1 MAYTPRPIGPD
12 EPARLEA
19 LFALNIL
26 DTDPEPE
33 FDTVTQLAA
42 RIFNVP
48 IALVSLV
55 SHDRQWFKSRIGLD
69 ATETPCD
76 VSFCGHAITT
86 DEPLVVPD
94 AHQDPRFR
102 QNPLVLGPP
111 FVRFYAGAPLRLPSG
126 HAIGTL
132 CLIDTSPR
140 APLDAREL
148 EMLAL
153 LATQVVDLI
162 EVRDLRRRQQIS
174 ELISDTSSDAF
185 VATDAGSTI
194 IYWNRGAEQMFGW
207 SAREAL
213 GRKLDIIVPER
224 HREGHAAGVARV
236 TGGGPT
242 RLVGKTTEVPAC
254 HRDGREFTVELSLG
268 MWNSGDERL
277 PAGFASIIR
286 DVTERKSLEAER
298 DATRNLLAEQM
309 AAIEASSD
317 GISITDAEGR
327 FIFVNRSHAAIFG
340 IGDPAHLIG
349 RQWTC
354 LYAPGEDARLYHH
367 VYPQLLDEGRFSG
380 RLTARRHDGAT
391 IEQDIS
397 MAPRPSGG
405 VVCVTRDVSARL
417 KDEREMTR
425 LREQLLVAQRQE
437 AIGQIASGIAHDFN
451 NVIAAISGSAALIQ
465 AGADPRLHAER
476 VQRAAESA
484 SSLVQKML
492 AVGKRQS
499 DRSQLALCPQ
509 IASVIELVRTS
520 MPSGQVIRFEQAE
533 APIILTADSTELMQV
548 LMNLLINA
556 RDALE
561 GTPDGCMDLKVSR
574 WAPGDPAPPLRVGGL
589 PSGPAARIDLADNG
603 CGMPPD
609 LLARIFQPFFSS
621 KGSRGTGLGL
631 SVVAGIVEAAGG
643 GLSVQ
648 SEPGR
653 GTCFTIFWPLDPPPA
668 APEADAAPVRMGA
681 GPLSGRAVLVVDDS
695 RAVVELLTHL
705 LERAGAEV
713 GPCLAGR
720 DVLETL
726 RTDPQA
732 WDLLVTDF
740 DMPEMDGGELAVE
753 VRRLKPELPILLCT
767 GAPGPHLERHR
778 RQPLFDAIIGKPATL
793 DSLTAGALAA
803 LAARA
808 APAD

>member
-1 MAYTPRPIGPD
+1 MAYTPRPIGAD

-19 LFALNIL
+19 LLALNIL
-26 DTDPEPE
+26 DSDPEPE
-33 FDTVTQLAA
+33 FDTITGLAA
-42 RIFNVP
+42 RVFDVP
-48 IALVSLV
+48 MALVSLV
-55 SHDRQWFKSRIGLD
+55 SHDRQWFKSRVGLD

-76 VSFCGHAITT
+76 ISFCGHAITQS
-86 DEPLVVPD
+86 EPLVIPD
-94 AHQDPRFR
+94 SHQDPRFR
-102 QNPLVLGPP
+102 HNPLVLGPP
-111 FVRFYAGAPLRLPSG
+111 FVRFYAGAPLRLASG
-126 HAIGTL
+126 YIIGTL
-132 CLIDTSPR
+132 CLIDTKPR
-140 APLDAREL
+140 PAFDAREL
-148 EMLAL
+148 DMLKL
-153 LATQVVDLI
+153 LAMQVVDLI
-162 EVRDLRRRQQIS
+162 DMRDLRRRQQIS
-174 ELISDTSSDAF
+174 ELISHTSSDAF
-185 VATDAGSTI
+185 VATDADSRI
-194 IYWNRGAEQMFGW
+194 IYWNRGAERMFGW
-207 SAREAL
+207 TAREAL
-213 GRKLDIIVPER
+213 GQGLDIIVPER
-224 HREGHAAGVARV
+224 HRAGHKAGVGRV
-236 TGGGPT
+236 TSGGAT
-242 RLVGKTTEVPAC
+242 KLVGKTTEVPARN
-254 HRDGREFTVELSLG
+254 RDGREFMVELSLG
-268 MWNSGDERL
+268 MWIGGEDHL

-340 IGDPAHLIG
+340 IGDPTHLIG
-349 RQWTC
+349 RHWTC

-367 VYPQLLDEGRFSG
+367 VYPQLKTAGQFSG
-380 RLTARRHDGAT
+380 RLSARRHDGAT

-397 MAPRPSGG
+397 MSPRPSGG
-405 VVCVTRDVSARL
+405 VVCVTRDVSGRL

-492 AVGKRQS
+492 SIGKRQS
-499 DRSQLALCPQ
+499 DHSELELCKQ

-520 MPSGQVIRFEQAE
+520 MPAGQEICFTPAAE
-533 APIILTADSTELMQV
+533 PIVVVADSTELMQV
-548 LMNLLINA
+548 MMNLVINA

-561 GTPDGCMDLKVSR
+561 GTPAGRIDLAVGR
-574 WAPGDPAPPLRVGGL
+574 WTPGDDAPPLRVGCL
-589 PSGPAARIDLADNG
+589 PSGPSARIDLADNG
-603 CGMPPD
+603 CGMPPA
-609 LLARIFQPFFSS
+609 LLAQIFQPFFSS
-621 KGSRGTGLGL
+621 KGNRGTGLGL

-643 GLSVQ
+643 GLAVR
-648 SEPGR
+648 SEPGG
-653 GTCFTIFWPLDPPPA
+653 GTCFTILWPLDPPLK
-668 APEADAAPVRMGA
+668 APEAVSVPVYGGM

-695 RAVVELLTHL
+695 RSVVELLTHL

-713 GPCLAGR
+713 GPCLSGR

-726 RTDPQA
+726 RTDPEA
-732 WDLLVTDF
+732 WDLLISDF
-740 DMPEMDGGELAVE
+740 DMPEMDGGQLATE
-753 VRRLKPELPILLCT
+753 VRRLKPDLPILLCT

-808 APAD
+808 AAAS